1 MQNQSRIR
9 LLDVIRG
16 VAIIGTLGTNI
27 WIFTQPGNSL
37 SMFINGGSS
46 LYEILQSIFING
58 KFLGLLT
65 IMFGIGMELKYRKV
79 LRDQLPWLPLYVWT
93 MVILFFDGLL
103 HYLFVFEYDILM
115 SYAVTGIIV
124 AFIIKC
130 REKIMRRWMI
140 VTAVI
145 HIVGVLLFSA
155 SMIFVLRDPTILNMM
170 DRLSVGTSE
179 VYINGTYL
187 EQLQYR
193 IIGFISL
200 RMEAIAI
207 LFMNIFLYLF
217 GIQLIR
223 KGAFASDE
231 NGKRIRRK
239 LFYWGVGI
247 GLPLNLLTLVPG
259 GYFEIPVRYLF
270 APVLSF
276 GYIGIISWLMES
288 GIFHWLMKRFEAI
301 GRTALSCY
309 VLQNIIASVL
319 FYSWGFRLAPIT
331 GHLGTFIA
339 FVGITILMVFVSYLF
354 LKFWGTGPL
363 EWIWRKLS
371 YQPFRKKQ
379 LFKGEY

>member
-1 MQNQSRIR
+1 MPLQELLLR
-9 LLDVIRG
+9 LL
-16 VAIIGTLGTNI
+16 
-27 WIFTQPGNSL
+27 
-37 SMFINGGSS
+37 SS
-46 LYEILQSIFING
+46 VE
-58 KFLGLLT
+58 K
-65 IMFGIGMELKYRKV
+65 
-79 LRDQLPWLPLYVWT
+79 
-93 MVILFFDGLL
+93 
-103 HYLFVFEYDILM
+103 
-115 SYAVTGIIV
+115 
-124 AFIIKC
+124 
-130 REKIMRRWMI
+130 KIMRRWMI